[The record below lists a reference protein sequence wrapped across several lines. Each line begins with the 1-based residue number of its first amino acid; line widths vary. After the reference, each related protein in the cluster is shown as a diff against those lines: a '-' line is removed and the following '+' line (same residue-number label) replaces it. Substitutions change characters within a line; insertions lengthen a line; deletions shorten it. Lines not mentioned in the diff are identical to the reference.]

1 MKAILSPHPGPGQ
14 EAAFFKSPRFLNEG
28 SRRPDLMLLELE
40 QTTTTPYISLPD
52 CENRNIE
59 L

>member
-14 EAAFFKSPRFLNEG
+14 EALFFKSPRFLNEG

-40 QTTTTPYISLPD
+40 QSTTTPHIPLPD
-52 CENRNIE
+52 CENTRIKK
-59 L
+59 